1 MAVDEVDLTGSQ
13 SVIGEGGDL
22 FLYVSYPFS
31 VWHLREYIKTE
42 VDPTKEKVKLK
53 DINE

>member
-31 VWHLREYIKTE
+31 VWQMIEYIKTE
-42 VDPTKEKVKLK
+42 VDPTNEKVKLK
-53 DINE
+53 EGNE